1 MKDKLK
7 YILIVCLS
15 AGVLT
20 YLYISN
26 PSTNYYELPVKYSFE
41 NSKQF
46 VNVQDEF
53 VSQVVSIKGVVT
65 DVTFSSPYISVIL
78 DGILCFSFES
88 EKNQENILLSDTLS
102 IKGRYEGYDELF
114 EEYSFT
120 DCSVYN

>member
-7 YILIVCLS
+7 YILILCLS
-15 AGVLT
+15 VGVLT

-26 PSTNYYELPVKYSFE
+26 PSTNYYDVPVKHSFE

-46 VNVQDEF
+46 VNVQDKF
-53 VSQVVSIKGVVT
+53 VSQVVSVKGIVT
-65 DVTFSSPYISVIL
+65 DVTLSSPYISVIL
-78 DGILCFSFES
+78 DGTLCFSFES
-88 EKNQENILLSDTLS
+88 EKTQENIQLTDTLS

>member
-1 MKDKLK
+1 MKDKFK
-7 YILIVCLS
+7 YILILCLS
-15 AGVLT
+15 VGVLT

-26 PSTNYYELPVKYSFE
+26 PSTNYYDVPVKYSFE

-102 IKGRYEGYDELF
+102 IKGRYEGYNELL

>member
-7 YILIVCLS
+7 YILILCLS
-15 AGVLT
+15 LGVLT
-20 YLYISN
+20 YFYISN
-26 PSTNYYELPVKYSFE
+26 PSINYYDIPVQHSFE

-46 VNVQDEF
+46 INVHEEF
-53 VSQVVSIKGVVT
+53 VSQVVSIKGIVT
-65 DVTFSSPYISVIL
+65 DVTLSSPYISVIL
-78 DGILCFSFES
+78 DGNLCFSFES
-88 EKNQENILLSDTLS
+88 EKNQVNIQLTDTLS

>member
-1 MKDKLK
+1 MKDKFK
-7 YILIVCLS
+7 YILILCLCV
-15 AGVLT
+15 GVLT

-26 PSTNYYELPVKYSFE
+26 PSTNYYDVPVKYSFE

-88 EKNQENILLSDTLS
+88 EKNQENILLKSH
-102 IKGRYEGYDELF
+102 IF
-114 EEYSFT
+114 
-120 DCSVYN
+120 

>member
-7 YILIVCLS
+7 YILILFLS
-15 AGVLT
+15 VGVLA

-26 PSTNYYELPVKYSFE
+26 PSTIYYDAPVKYSFE

-46 VNVQDEF
+46 VDVQDQF
-53 VSQVVSIKGVVT
+53 VSQVVSVKGVVT
-65 DVTFSSPYISVIL
+65 DVTLSSPYISVIL

-88 EKNQENILLSDTLS
+88 EKTQENIQLTDTLS

-120 DCSVYN
+120 DCRVYN